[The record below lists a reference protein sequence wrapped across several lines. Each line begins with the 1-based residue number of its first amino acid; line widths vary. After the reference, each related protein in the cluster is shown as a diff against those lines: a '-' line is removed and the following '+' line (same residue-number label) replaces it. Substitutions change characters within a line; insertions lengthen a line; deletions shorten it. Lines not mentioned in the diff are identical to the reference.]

1 MSKHKKNP
9 LTPVGFFYGYQFHLA
24 SRLGITNCELGIT
37 NCELRIVSYK

>member
-24 SRLGITNCELGIT
+24 SRLGITNLTQLAVNQKEM
-37 NCELRIVSYK
+37 IVVQ